1 MNAGKCVLAFDPAAA
16 ARSCR
21 TLKTAAG
28 ANRRVGNGRKAG
40 AGVVEQHQQQET
52 EAGPWRTLQGVRE
65 RRPLV
70 HVITSFVAA
79 DLTANLLL
87 SAGARVVMAQ
97 DKAEAEDFV
106 ALADALCLNL
116 GILTADRVEPM
127 IAAARFAV
135 ELGRPWVLDPVG
147 IGISAERRSLAMRL
161 SGLQP
166 TVIRGN
172 AAEILAMAEGEEA
185 PIAGVDSSVDSAEAL
200 DAAHDLSRST
210 GALVAVS
217 GPVDYVTD
225 GSRLAAVA
233 NGHHL
238 MARVTGVGCALSALM
253 AACCTVE
260 EDVLAAASH
269 ALAIL
274 GLAGELAADEASGPA
289 SFRTG
294 LIDRLYSLDQDS
306 LDAGARIQ

>member
-1 MNAGKCVLAFDPAAA
+1 
-16 ARSCR
+16 
-21 TLKTAAG
+21 
-28 ANRRVGNGRKAG
+28 
-40 AGVVEQHQQQET
+40 
-52 EAGPWRTLQGVRE
+52 VRE

-87 SAGARVVMAQ
+87 AAGARQ

-127 IAAARFAV
+127 IAVARYAV

-147 IGISAERRSLAMRL
+147 VGASAERRSLAKRL

-172 AAEILAMAEGEEA
+172 AAEILAMAEDEA
-185 PIAGVDSSVDSAEAL
+185 ADSAEAL

-217 GPVDYVTD
+217 GSVDYVTD
-225 GSRLAAVA
+225 AVRLAAVA

-238 MARVTGVGCALSALM
+238 MTRVTGVGCALSALT
-253 AACCTVE
+253 AACCAVE
-260 EDVLAAASH
+260 GDALKAAR
-269 ALAIL
+269 LAIL
-274 GLAGELAADEASGPA
+274 GLAGERAAAEASGPA
-289 SFRTG
+289 SFRAG
-294 LIDRLYSLDQDS
+294 LIDRLYDLDQDS
-306 LDAGARIQ
+306 LEAGARIQ

>member
-1 MNAGKCVLAFDPAAA
+1 MGG
-16 ARSCR
+16 RSAVGR
-21 TLKTAAG
+21 S
-28 ANRRVGNGRKAG
+28 RRPGGDRRKRRGRKG
-40 AGVVEQHQQQET
+40 DAGVVAQQEFEDT
-52 EAGPWRTLQGVRE
+52 ERPDFGPWRTLERVRE

-87 SAGARVVMAQ
+87 AAGARVVMAQ

-127 IAAARFAV
+127 IAVARYAV

-147 IGISAERRSLAMRL
+147 VGASAERRSLAKRL

-172 AAEILAMAEGEEA
+172 AAEILAMAEDEA
-185 PIAGVDSSVDSAEAL
+185 APAAGVDSPIDSAEAL

-217 GPVDYVTD
+217 GSVDYVTD
-225 GSRLAAVA
+225 AVRLAAVA
-233 NGHHL
+233 NGQHL
-238 MARVTGVGCALSALM
+238 MTRVTGVGCALSALM
-253 AACCTVE
+253 AACCAVE
-260 EDVLAAASH
+260 GDALKAASH
-269 ALAIL
+269 GLAIL
-274 GLAGELAADEASGPA
+274 GLAGERAAAEASGPA
-289 SFRTG
+289 SFRAG
-294 LIDRLYSLDQDS
+294 LIDRLYDLDQDS
-306 LDAGARIQ
+306 LEAGARIQ

>member
-1 MNAGKCVLAFDPAAA
+1 
-16 ARSCR
+16 
-21 TLKTAAG
+21 
-28 ANRRVGNGRKAG
+28 
-40 AGVVEQHQQQET
+40 VVAQQEFEDT
-52 EAGPWRTLQGVRE
+52 ERPDFGPWRTLERVRE

-87 SAGARVVMAQ
+87 AAGARVVMAQ

-127 IAAARFAV
+127 IAVARYAV

-147 IGISAERRSLAMRL
+147 VGASA
-161 SGLQP
+161 
-166 TVIRGN
+166 
-172 AAEILAMAEGEEA
+172 
-185 PIAGVDSSVDSAEAL
+185 DSAEAL

-217 GPVDYVTD
+217 GSVDYVTD
-225 GSRLAAVA
+225 AVRLAAVA

-238 MARVTGVGCALSALM
+238 MTRVTGVARS
-253 AACCTVE
+253 
-260 EDVLAAASH
+260 
-269 ALAIL
+269 
-274 GLAGELAADEASGPA
+274 PA
-289 SFRTG
+289 RSIT
-294 LIDRLYSLDQDS
+294 
-306 LDAGARIQ
+306 

>member
-1 MNAGKCVLAFDPAAA
+1 VGREA
-16 ARSCR
+16 
-21 TLKTAAG
+21 
-28 ANRRVGNGRKAG
+28 GNGRE
-40 AGVVEQHQQQET
+40 AGVAEQHLHE
-52 EAGPWRTLQGVRE
+52 EAATGPWDSLRRMRE

-127 IAAARFAV
+127 VAAARFAV

-147 IGISAERRSLAMRL
+147 IGASAERRALAMRL

-172 AAEILAMAEGEEA
+172 AAEILAMAEDEEA
-185 PIAGVDSSVDSAEAL
+185 PVAGVDSSVDSAEAL
-200 DAAHDLSRST
+200 DAAHDLSMST

-217 GPVDYVTD
+217 GSVDYVTD

-238 MARVTGVGCALSALM
+238 MTRVTGVGCALSALM

-260 EDVLAAASH
+260 EDALAAASH

-274 GLAGELAADEASGPA
+274 GLAGELAAEEAVGPA

-294 LIDRLYSLDQDS
+294 LIDRLYSLDRDS
-306 LDAGARIQ
+306 LEAGARIQ

>member
-1 MNAGKCVLAFDPAAA
+1 MPWVPAQTKAAA
-16 ARSCR
+16 GVDR
-21 TLKTAAG
+21 G
-28 ANRRVGNGRKAG
+28 AGNGREAG
-40 AGVVEQHQQQET
+40 AGVVEQYQQQDIES
-52 EAGPWRTLQGVRE
+52 GPWHSLRRVRE
-65 RRPLV
+65 TRPLV

-87 SAGARVVMAQ
+87 SAGARVVMAE

-106 ALADALCLNL
+106 ALADALCLHL

-127 IAAARFAV
+127 VAAARFAV

-147 IGISAERRSLAMRL
+147 VGASAERRSLATRL

-172 AAEILAMAEGEEA
+172 AAEILAMAEGEAA
-185 PIAGVDSSVDSAEAL
+185 PIAGVDSPVDSAEAL

-217 GPVDYVTD
+217 GSVDYVTD

-238 MARVTGVGCALSALM
+238 MTRVAGVGCALSALM

-260 EDVLAAASH
+260 EDALEAASH
-269 ALAIL
+269 ALAIV
-274 GLAGELAADEASGPA
+274 GLAGELAAEEASGPA
-289 SFRTG
+289 SFRMS

-306 LDAGARIQ
+306 LEAGARIQ

>member
-1 MNAGKCVLAFDPAAA
+1 
-16 ARSCR
+16 
-21 TLKTAAG
+21 
-28 ANRRVGNGRKAG
+28 
-40 AGVVEQHQQQET
+40 VVEQHQQQET
-52 EAGPWRTLQGVRE
+52 EAGPWHTLQGVRE

-127 IAAARFAV
+127 VAAARFAV

-147 IGISAERRSLAMRL
+147 IGASAERRSLATRL

-185 PIAGVDSSVDSAEAL
+185 PVAGVDSSVDSAEAL

-217 GPVDYVTD
+217 GSVDYVTD

-233 NGHHL
+233 NGHQL
-238 MARVTGVGCALSALM
+238 MTRVTGVGCALSALM

-260 EDVLAAASH
+260 EDTLAAASH

-274 GLAGELAADEASGPA
+274 GLAGELAAEEAAGPA

-294 LIDRLYSLDQDS
+294 LIDRLYSLDQES

>member
-1 MNAGKCVLAFDPAAA
+1 
-16 ARSCR
+16 
-21 TLKTAAG
+21 
-28 ANRRVGNGRKAG
+28 
-40 AGVVEQHQQQET
+40 VEQDQQQD
-52 EAGPWRTLQGVRE
+52 AASSPWQTLQEVRE

-70 HVITSFVAA
+70 HVITNFVAA

-97 DKAEAEDFV
+97 DKSEAEDFV

-116 GILTADRVEPM
+116 GVLTAERVEPM
-127 IAAARFAV
+127 VAAARFAV
-135 ELGRPWVLDPVG
+135 ELGRPWVLDPVAVSA
-147 IGISAERRSLAMRL
+147 SAERRSLARRL

-172 AAEILAMAEGEEA
+172 AAEILALAEDEDVA
-185 PIAGVDSSVDSAEAL
+185 AAGVDSPVDAAEAL

-217 GPVDYVTD
+217 GSVDYVTD
-225 GSRLAAVA
+225 GVRLAAVT

-238 MARVTGVGCALSALM
+238 MTRVTGVGCALSALM
-253 AACCTVE
+253 AACCSVQP
-260 EDVLAAASH
+260 DALAATSH

-274 GLAGELAADEASGPA
+274 GVAGQLAADEAAGPA

-294 LIDRLYSLDQDS
+294 LVDRLFNLDRASLET
-306 LDAGARIQ
+306 GARIQ

>member
-1 MNAGKCVLAFDPAAA
+1 MAGPAN
-16 ARSCR
+16 RRMGER
-21 TLKTAAG
+21 TGSGCGAVEQDQQQDEAAG
-28 ANRRVGNGRKAG
+28 A
-40 AGVVEQHQQQET
+40 
-52 EAGPWRTLQGVRE
+52 WRTLRRLRE

-70 HVITSFVAA
+70 HVITNFVAA

-87 SAGARVVMAQ
+87 AAGARVVMAQ

-127 IAAARFAV
+127 VAAARFAV
-135 ELGRPWVLDPVG
+135 ELGRPWVLDPVAVAA
-147 IGISAERRSLAMRL
+147 SAERRSLARRL

-172 AAEILAMAEGEEA
+172 ATEILAMAEDAEVTV
-185 PIAGVDSSVDSAEAL
+185 AGVDSPLDAAEAL
-200 DAAHDLSRST
+200 DAAHDLSRAT
-210 GALVAVS
+210 GALVAVCGS
-217 GPVDYVTD
+217 VDYVTD
-225 GSRLAAVA
+225 GARLAAVA

-238 MARVTGVGCALSALM
+238 MTRVTGVGCALSALI
-253 AACCTVE
+253 AACCSVE
-260 EDVLAAASH
+260 EDALAASSH

-274 GLAGELAADEASGPA
+274 GLAGELAADEAAGPA
-289 SFRTG
+289 SFRTS
-294 LIDRLYSLDQDS
+294 LIDRLYTLDQAG